1 MVTRV
6 VASLVLAL
14 LAVPIGPTI
23 SVLAA
28 GPATKSQENTILA
41 TPTLIREIQFMLLT
55 VGIDPGP
62 IDGNAQQRTK
72 RAALIF
78 QERNGLGAFVLE
90 QQRPRDETGGDTA
103 QRPEVPDWKETL
115 AQYDADHDGRISL
128 AESPMKNPTTFME
141 ADLNHD
147 GYLDERDWNFYRARK
162 TSQNNVVAIRG
173 GGHGDV
179 TSTHVLW
186 RYRKAV
192 PNVPSPLLYK
202 GVMYL
207 MKEGGIFTS
216 VNPKNGEIY
225 KQARLTGALG
235 QYWSSPVATDGKIYV
250 ASEDGKVTVISAG
263 EEWEI
268 IAINEFDEDIFAT
281 PAIAGESIYIRTRGT
296 LYRFG
301 R

>member
-1 MVTRV
+1 
-6 VASLVLAL
+6 
-14 LAVPIGPTI
+14 
-23 SVLAA
+23 
-28 GPATKSQENTILA
+28 
-41 TPTLIREIQFMLLT
+41 
-55 VGIDPGP
+55 
-62 IDGNAQQRTK
+62 
-72 RAALIF
+72 
-78 QERNGLGAFVLE
+78 
-90 QQRPRDETGGDTA
+90 
-103 QRPEVPDWKETL
+103 VPDWKETL

-141 ADLNHD
+141 ADLNRD
-147 GYLDERDWNFYRARK
+147 GYLDERDWNFYRARR

-179 TSTHVLW
+179 TNTHVLW

-250 ASEDGKVTVISAG
+250 ASEDGKVTVISAAA
-263 EEWEI
+263 EWEI
-268 IAINEFDEDIFAT
+268 LAINEFDEDIFAT
-281 PAIAGESIYIRTRGT
+281 PAIAGESIYLRTRGT